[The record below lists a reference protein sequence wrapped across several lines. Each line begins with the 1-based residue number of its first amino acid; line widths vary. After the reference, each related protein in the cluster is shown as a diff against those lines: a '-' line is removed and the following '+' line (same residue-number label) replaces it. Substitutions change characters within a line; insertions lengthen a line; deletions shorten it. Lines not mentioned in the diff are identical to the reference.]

1 MVTADRQR
9 QTALI
14 TLQQHWGGLYEISV
28 RDGKWFGV
36 LAAHPMIVLE
46 ADTSGDLRTQL
57 ENDWA
62 ARKPPATTRWA
73 GNASC

>member
-14 TLQQHWGGLYEISV
+14 SLQLHWGGVYDISV
-28 RDGKWFGV
+28 RDDKWIGV
-36 LAAHPMIVLE
+36 LTANPVVILE
-46 ADTSGDLRTQL
+46 AGSSSELRIQL

-62 ARKPPATTRWA
+62 ERKPATSRWA
-73 GNASC
+73 GNSSC